1 MSMEANYEDELPRE
15 DPVLHNGTTL
25 SFLGFW
31 WYFERRIVN
40 HPHLSEISK
49 LSRLYTALCQHDRD
63 ATINL
68 SLEEC
73 KEYLFKKYR
82 SEEAIREC
90 VVEGFAFRGMK
101 SSLDRECLCTIIDK
115 LERYKNLVKSAE
127 PDAVSGL
134 TRELFSIVYA
144 KLDEKTQMN
153 YWSQASARRGN
164 LDDMLQYLYR
174 AKSAI
179 YGHKWAM
186 SWIPEYAVEKSP
198 NCYYCGEPGHIVKRC
213 PKRKSAICFKCSRPG
228 HLARRCVMVKP
239 GIQVATIS
247 EVRVDERPHC
257 STKVKDKEFTSIAD
271 PGSLNTVFPAVQAD
285 TPMKTKID
293 MADGSVVFPEGTSKG
308 AKSEQPAEKA
318 QVKRKKQMERMKRN
332 YERHG
337 IRRVNVKRDE
347 LVVWHV
353 HEQGVGKSRK
363 LIQRWKGPFRVVEV
377 QKPNVLLAVR
387 DGKTKLVHPR
397 QEDDESKDA
406 GQVSWSRTTSN
417 PEGEVWW

>member
-1 MSMEANYEDELPRE
+1 MGLLPSRGFYPNEFATSPCKMSMETSYEDELPRE

-40 HPHLSEISK
+40 HPQLSEFSK

-73 KEYLFKKYR
+73 KEYLFRKYR

-90 VVEGFAFRGMK
+90 LVEGFAFRGMK

-127 PDAVSGL
+127 PDAVPAL

-198 NCYYCGEPGHIVKRC
+198 NCYYCDEPGHIVKRC

-239 GIQVATIS
+239 GMQVAAIS
-247 EVRVDERPHC
+247 EARVDERPCC

-271 PGSLNTVFPAVQAD
+271 PGSPITVFPDSAVQAD
-285 TPMKTKID
+285 TLMKTKID
-293 MADGSVVFPEGTSKG
+293 MADGSVVFPEDT
-308 AKSEQPAEKA
+308 
-318 QVKRKKQMERMKRN
+318 RKKPRASNQLRKPRSSA
-332 YERHG
+332 R
-337 IRRVNVKRDE
+337 
-347 LVVWHV
+347 
-353 HEQGVGKSRK
+353 SR
-363 LIQRWKGPFRVVEV
+363 WNE
-377 QKPNVLLAVR
+377 
-387 DGKTKLVHPR
+387 
-397 QEDDESKDA
+397 
-406 GQVSWSRTTSN
+406 
-417 PEGEVWW
+417 